1 MNRNQGDSNNAD
13 EKRKVSEGSFGGA
26 SGFMNPPDNLRLL
39 PNADRREEN
48 NENFQHGQSNRDS
61 DFISFTKPNG
71 FMTEAPLFGVE
82 AHLTPFQH
90 TGSTS
95 RTDLRSEFW
104 ATTNS

>member
-48 NENFQHGQSNRDS
+48 NENF
-61 DFISFTKPNG
+61 
-71 FMTEAPLFGVE
+71 
-82 AHLTPFQH
+82 
-90 TGSTS
+90 
-95 RTDLRSEFW
+95 
-104 ATTNS
+104 